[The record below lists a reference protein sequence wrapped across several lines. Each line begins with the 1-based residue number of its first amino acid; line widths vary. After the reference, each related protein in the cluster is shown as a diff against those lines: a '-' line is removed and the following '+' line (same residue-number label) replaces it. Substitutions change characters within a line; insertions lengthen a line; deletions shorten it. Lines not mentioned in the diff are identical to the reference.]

1 MTNMIAVMSDALDIL
16 FAPAPLHRWPDGATL
31 LHAGDAPS
39 ALYRVTRGRV
49 LLRRS
54 LADGAVI
61 TLQDAFPGDVLAEA
75 SAYAER
81 YHCSA
86 VAAGETEARA
96 LPLTA
101 FRARIARDP
110 LLAAGWAAHLAR
122 AVQSARFRIEVRS
135 LPTVRARL
143 DAWLSD
149 GHALPGK
156 GHMQD
161 VAAEI
166 GVSREALYRELS
178 RRRVQSAAR
187 AAATTSA
194 S

>member
-1 MTNMIAVMSDALDIL
+1 MHMLSVMSNDLDAI
-16 FAPAPLHRWPDGATL
+16 FAAAPLHRWADGATL
-31 LHAGDAPS
+31 FHAGDAPT
-39 ALYRVTRGRV
+39 ALYRVTKGRV

-54 LADGAVI
+54 LTDGATI
-61 TLQDAFPGDVLAEA
+61 TLQDAFPGDVVAEA
-75 SAYAER
+75 SAYSAH

-96 LPLTA
+96 LPMTA
-101 FRARIARDP
+101 FRACISRDP

-122 AVQSARFRIEVRS
+122 AVQSARFGIEVRS

-149 GHALPGK
+149 GRALPEK
-156 GHMQD
+156 GHMQE

-178 RRRVQSAAR
+178 RRRGSSAAH
-187 AAATTSA
+187 AIVTTSA